1 MCERCRKR
9 GLIVTDG
16 LEVHH
21 KVRLAPQNIHDA
33 RITLSFQN
41 LELLC
46 KRCHQEE
53 HNNDQGRNAR
63 RWDVDE
69 TGKIVAR

>member
-21 KVRLAPQNIHDA
+21 KVRITPQNIHDA
-33 RITLSFQN
+33 HITLDFAN

-46 KRCHQEE
+46 REHHLEE
-53 HNNDQGRNAR
+53 HRHDQGRDAR
-63 RWDVDE
+63 RWAVDE
-69 TGKIVAR
+69 FGQIVAR